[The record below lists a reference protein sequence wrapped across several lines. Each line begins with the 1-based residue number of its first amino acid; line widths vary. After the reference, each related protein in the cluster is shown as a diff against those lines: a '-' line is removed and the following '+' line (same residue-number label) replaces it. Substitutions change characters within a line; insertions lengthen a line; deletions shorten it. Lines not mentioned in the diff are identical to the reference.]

1 MASNPMQRKVRNSFL
16 LGMLVAVIIAGIVIA
31 FLMMQLMQAKQQ
43 QQKEQQDIGK
53 VYILNTEKKSGDEIT
68 VSDLTQVDAT
78 RKTTPSN
85 ALSPTSLGDK
95 NIAKIDLKAG
105 TILSTDMIYIDET
118 KTGKDVRRQE
128 YNTVILPMDLVTGDY
143 IDIRLSLPSGQDYI
157 VVSKKV
163 VEIPQVG
170 GIDSSDT
177 IWVKMAEEETLA
189 MSNAIYDAYKINGS
203 KLYATKYTEP
213 GIQDA
218 ATPTYAVNAET
229 VALING
235 DPNILTNAMN
245 ELRSRYNAN
254 NGAVTNL
261 RNNYINSAI
270 TAAGEDAQS
279 NVETG
284 IQQSITNSQDARKE
298 YLNSLS
304 GVE

>member
-16 LGMLVAVIIAGIVIA
+16 LGMLVAIIIAGIAIA
-31 FLMMQLMQAKQQ
+31 FLMMQLMQAKQE
-43 QQKEQQDIGK
+43 QQKEQKDIGT
-53 VYILNTEKKSGDEIT
+53 VYVLNTDKKSGDEIT
-68 VSDLTQVDAT
+68 ADDLISVDAT
-78 RKTTPSN
+78 RKTTPAN
-85 ALSPTSLGDK
+85 ALSPASLGDK
-95 NIAKIDLKAG
+95 NIAKIDLKSG

-118 KTGKDVRRQE
+118 KTGKDVRKQE
-128 YNTVILPMDLVTGDY
+128 YNTVILPMDLATGDY

-170 GIDSSDT
+170 GVDSSDT
-177 IWVKMAEEETLA
+177 IWIKMAEEETLA

-213 GIQDA
+213 GIQEA

-235 DPNILTNAMN
+235 NPNILNNAMN
-245 ELRSRYNAN
+245 ELKNRYNAN

-261 RNNYINSAI
+261 RNSYINEAI
-270 TAAGEDAQS
+270 KAAGEDAQS
-279 NVETG
+279 NVESG
-284 IQQSITNSQDARKE
+284 IQQSITNSQDSRKE
-298 YLNSLS
+298 YLNSLA